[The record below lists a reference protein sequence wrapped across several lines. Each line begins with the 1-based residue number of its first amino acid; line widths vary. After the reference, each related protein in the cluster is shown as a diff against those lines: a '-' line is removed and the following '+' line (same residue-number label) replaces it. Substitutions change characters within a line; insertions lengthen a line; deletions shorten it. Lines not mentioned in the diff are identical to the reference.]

1 MLGCPSEKLRSRTW
15 FIGIVILSALIVAVE
30 SVAVEGA
37 LNIVLLDIF
46 IVTGMPSIVG
56 GLILMGIKKNETTNF
71 ISKMNGK
78 EWLFLLALSS
88 AAAFGAYFWFDAV
101 GKIGAGKE
109 ALLGGGSSEV
119 LFVVLLSAIFLSER
133 LTRWEALGGILV
145 LIGVFLVL
153 IRAESFSL
161 SIGLG
166 EIEAIASSFLL
177 ASSAVMT
184 AKLLRTH
191 DVAPVSSLQLIISGA
206 VILAIGFA
214 LGLSLSIGLIGLA
227 LLLVL
232 GIFPAMGILTYFHG
246 LKGIGASIT
255 SILFALNG
263 IMTLI
268 VQLVVVAIF
277 PESLMV
283 PKNLALALIGG
294 IIAFSGV
301 YLLNKKSKD
310 KQAYHVPQ
318 KVI

>member
-1 MLGCPSEKLRSRTW
+1 M
-15 FIGIVILSALIVAVE
+15 GIVILSAFIVAVE

-37 LNIVLLDIF
+37 LNIVLLDVF
-46 IVTGMPSIVG
+46 IVTGVPSIVG
-56 GLILMGIKKNETTNF
+56 GLILTGIKKDSTVAF
-71 ISKMNGK
+71 VKCLRRK
-78 EWLFLLALSS
+78 EWAFLIVLSA

-133 LTRWEALGGILV
+133 LSKWEGFGGALV
-145 LIGVFLVL
+145 LFGVFLVL
-153 IRAESFSL
+153 VRPDSL
-161 SIGLG
+161 SLSLGIG
-166 EIEAIASSFLL
+166 EVEAILSSFLL

-191 DVAPVSSLQLIISGA
+191 EVAPVSALELIISGII
-206 VILAIGFA
+206 ILV
-214 LGLSLSIGLIGLA
+214 IGLA
-227 LLLVL
+227 LGMSITAESIGWPLLVAL
-232 GIFPAMGILTYFHG
+232 GIFPAVGILTYFHG

-263 IMTLI
+263 IMTLV
-268 VQLVVVAIF
+268 VQLIIVAVF
-277 PESLMV
+277 PHSLNV
-283 PKNLALALIGG
+283 PQNLLLAFIGG
-294 IIAFSGV
+294 VIAFIGV
-301 YLLNKKSKD
+301 YLLNKKAPD

>member
-1 MLGCPSEKLRSRTW
+1 M
-15 FIGIVILSALIVAVE
+15 GIVIFSALIVAVE

-71 ISKMNGK
+71 IKKMSRQ
-78 EWLFLLALSS
+78 EWLFLFALSS

-133 LTRWEALGGILV
+133 LTRWEALGGILI

-184 AKLLRTH
+184 AKLLRKH

-214 LGLSLSIGLIGLA
+214 LGLSLTIGLIGLA
-227 LLLVL
+227 ILVVL
-232 GIFPAMGILTYFHG
+232 GIFPAMGILTYFYG

-268 VQLVVVAIF
+268 VQLSVVAIF
-277 PESLMV
+277 PESLIV

-294 IIAFSGV
+294 IIAFFGV